1 VSACHNPFGEAV
13 LNRFPAAVFVAAGG
27 HDEVA
32 LGDARVKILAGA
44 AETGGAVALL
54 DYRMPGHYQGPPA
67 HVHPGFDEIFHVIE
81 GTLTVRHGEE
91 IQTAESGGTL
101 VVPGTVPHAFANL
114 AAAPA
119 RVMLAIMPAGFES
132 YFDQIAPLFASGAP
146 DRDAMRALAERYGV
160 ENVGPPLG

>member
-1 VSACHNPFGEAV
+1 M
-13 LNRFPAAVFVAAGG
+13 
-27 HDEVA
+27 A

-54 DYRMPGHYQGPPA
+54 DYRMPGHSQGPPA
-67 HVHPGFDEIFHVIE
+67 HVHPGFDEIFCVIE

-101 VVPGTVPHAFANL
+101 VVPGSVPHTFANL

-119 RVMLAIMPAGFES
+119 RVIEAITPAGFES
-132 YFDQIAPLFASGAP
+132 YFREAAVLLANGAP
-146 DRDAMRALAERYGV
+146 GHDAIRELAERYGV
-160 ENVGPPLG
+160 ENVGPPLT